1 MAHAFSASIW
11 EAEDWGLWVQGQPEL
26 NSETPFQR
34 QASKQPTPKTQPNKQ
49 PRRKAAVELLAI
61 CSHFFWFVYAL
72 LCLSSW
78 MLKKKVTHLKGR
90 LTNAATYSEML
101 NSPGNLERASV
112 LSVCE
117 GRVETPQQRVYT
129 WQLRAEGSTHG
140 TGAHAF

>member
-1 MAHAFSASIW
+1 MNAKKES
-11 EAEDWGLWVQGQPEL
+11 
-26 NSETPFQR
+26 NS
-34 QASKQPTPKTQPNKQ
+34 
-49 PRRKAAVELLAI
+49 
-61 CSHFFWFVYAL
+61 
-72 LCLSSW
+72 
-78 MLKKKVTHLKGR
+78 LKGR

-140 TGAHAF
+140 TGAQAF